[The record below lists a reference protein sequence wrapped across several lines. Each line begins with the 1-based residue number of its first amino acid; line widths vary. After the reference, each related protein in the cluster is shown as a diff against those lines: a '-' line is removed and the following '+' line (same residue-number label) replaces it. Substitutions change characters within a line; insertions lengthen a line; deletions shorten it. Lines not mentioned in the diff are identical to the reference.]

1 MFWVLFFIILL
12 CSYIRLTGNIV
23 LLAFNVICIK
33 MIHQYM
39 CLFIGQYL
47 TSPTTSDQSGLLTS
61 GIAGLIIGLLSIIVA
76 VSFVVYRRKF
86 YLGLFNDKY
95 WDVYSNYDIHHYNQ
109 SRWRYLNLD
118 KKHTLQMYWFDHD
131 PYTELTTF

>member
-1 MFWVLFFIILL
+1 
-12 CSYIRLTGNIV
+12 V

-109 SRWRYLNLD
+109 SR
-118 KKHTLQMYWFDHD
+118 
-131 PYTELTTF
+131 